1 MNDDRLRLLLRET
14 PVPGAGEAECRGLRV
29 VSRAYDERRPAPRP
43 LLPRLAL
50 ALAAAAL
57 LAAVV
62 LSPAGAAVR
71 DWIGDVFAAGVPNA
85 EPALTDVP
93 GGGRLLVNS
102 PQGPWVVQPDGS
114 RRLLGRY
121 SDASWSPHGL
131 FVAAAARDTLSA
143 VEPDGTP
150 RWSISAKGRV
160 SDPRWS
166 PSGFRIAY
174 RAGHALRVVAADGT
188 GDHRIARS
196 TAVAPAWSPLGQ
208 PQLAYVDGRG
218 QVRIAASESGRGL
231 GTAKSLPGIVKLQWG
246 EGGTVLLEASRRA
259 VQVRPLRAGTPAQG
273 IGFGRPR
280 WLALPVRATVRD
292 AAFSP
297 RGTTVAVLLAE
308 RWHGGARSMVW
319 LFGRNGTHQLLT
331 VPGRLSELAFS
342 PNGERLL
349 VAWPEA
355 DQWLFLPAGRGEGRA
370 IGGISEA
377 FSPGTDAAGFPRVA
391 GWCCA
396 AVRRPEG

>member
-174 RAGHALRVVAADGT
+174 RAGHALRVVAGGVKGLVGPET
-188 GDHRIARS
+188 GALVITHYQRILNYI
-196 TAVAPAWSPLGQ
+196 TPDYVHVF
-208 PQLAYVDGRG
+208 VDGR
-218 QVRIAASESGRGL
+218 
-231 GTAKSLPGIVKLQWG
+231 IVA
-246 EGGTVLLEASRRA
+246 EGGPELAHKLEAEGYEAFAPA
-259 VQVRPLRAGTPAQG
+259 V
-273 IGFGRPR
+273 
-280 WLALPVRATVRD
+280 
-292 AAFSP
+292 
-297 RGTTVAVLLAE
+297 VAV
-308 RWHGGARSMVW
+308 
-319 LFGRNGTHQLLT
+319 
-331 VPGRLSELAFS
+331 
-342 PNGERLL
+342 GE
-349 VAWPEA
+349 EA
-355 DQWLFLPAGRGEGRA
+355 
-370 IGGISEA
+370 
-377 FSPGTDAAGFPRVA
+377 
-391 GWCCA
+391 
-396 AVRRPEG
+396 